1 MTRSRM
7 LVRSLAAFAL
17 AATPIARAESI
28 DATLARIPR
37 DAIAVVAVPSLK
49 AASDDLQLALDRMGR
64 AEAALGGRP
73 IDLLKAQARIGPGFD
88 DRGALAAWVLPR
100 GEAVAHVAAIPVTDA
115 DAFVAGT
122 FAPIPGRDDG
132 AVQWPA
138 GDLAVWV
145 RKTASHVVVS
155 DRADALGMNEG
166 DAAQGIGPVLAGRL
180 GTRGGE
186 LMRMADVV
194 AWASAPAMRRQA
206 AERRA
211 PAEMAALESRMSELF
226 GQVDDALLTVDFDA
240 LAIGVR
246 AFARFAPETEVARAI
261 PQDASAVDGRGLLA
275 RLPAAPFYGAL
286 GVDLEA
292 MGGASRVRR
301 FLATIPGSERVTLPA
316 WIDAVQDKVKQVQVA
331 AFPSKLAILSG
342 GILNDASFVV
352 VTDDPAAVK
361 AALRAWVESQAGE
374 SAGIRREPTWEDAR
388 TLKDGS
394 AVTAFA
400 VKETVIGPGGD
411 PLERVLRQLIVSS
424 RGVHGFAREVPG
436 ALVVTYSQRTDVLG
450 RATAAASQAAGTKVL
465 ADHPVVRAMQPW
477 LLAQPD
483 LVLFVGV
490 GELLA
495 AARQAAES
503 VPGMDPALVPAAA
516 AGLEPLAA
524 AFRSRDRTWEG
535 ALVIPSGILGLG
547 FDAARA
553 RVMQPDANAP
563 AAGAAPAPA
572 PTAPPAP

>member
-1 MTRSRM
+1 
-7 LVRSLAAFAL
+7 
-17 AATPIARAESI
+17 
-28 DATLARIPR
+28 
-37 DAIAVVAVPSLK
+37 
-49 AASDDLQLALDRMGR
+49 
-64 AEAALGGRP
+64 
-73 IDLLKAQARIGPGFD
+73 
-88 DRGALAAWVLPR
+88 LPR
-100 GEAVAHVAAIPVTDA
+100 GDAVAYVAAIPVTDA
-115 DAFVAGT
+115 DAFVTGT
-122 FAPIPGRDDG
+122 FVAIPGRDDG
-132 AVQWPA
+132 AMQWPV
-138 GDLAVWV
+138 GDRTVWV
-145 RKTASHVVVS
+145 RKAKSHVVVS
-155 DRADALGMNEG
+155 DRADALEMNDG
-166 DAAQGIGPVLAGRL
+166 DAARGIGPVLSERL
-180 GTRGGE
+180 GARGGE
-186 LMRMADVV
+186 LMRTADVV
-194 AWASAPAMRRQA
+194 AWASAPALRRQA

-211 PAEMAALESRMSELF
+211 PAEMAALESRMAELF

-246 AFARFAPETEVARAI
+246 AFARFAPETEVARAM
-261 PQDASAVDGRGLLA
+261 PQGAAAGDGRGLLA

-292 MGGASRVRR
+292 MGGASRVRQ
-301 FLATIPGSERVTLPA
+301 FLSTIPGSDRVTLPA

-374 SAGIRREPTWEDAR
+374 EAGIRREPTWEDAR

-394 AVTAFA
+394 TVTAFA
-400 VKETVIGPGGD
+400 VKETVTGPGGD
-411 PLERVLRQLIVSS
+411 PLERVFRQLVVSS

-450 RATAAASQAAGTKVL
+450 RATAAASQVAGTKVL

-490 GELLA
+490 GELLT

-547 FDAARA
+547 VDAARA

-572 PTAPPAP
+572 PTAPRDP

>member
-1 MTRSRM
+1 MTRSRTLRRTVVAFV
-7 LVRSLAAFAL
+7 LVAGCSAH
-17 AATPIARAESI
+17 AESI

-37 DAIAVVAVPSLK
+37 EAISVVAVPSLK

-100 GEAVAHVAAIPVTDA
+100 GDAVAHVAAIPVTDA

-132 AVQWPA
+132 AMLWPV
-138 GDLAVWV
+138 GDLTVWV
-145 RKTASHVVVS
+145 RKTPSHVVVS
-155 DRADALGMNEG
+155 DRADALGTNDG
-166 DAAQGIGPVLAGRL
+166 DAAQGMGPVLSERL
-180 GTRGGE
+180 GARGGE
-186 LMRMADVV
+186 LMRMADLV
-194 AWASAPAMRRQA
+194 AWASAPALRRVA

-211 PAEMAALESRMSELF
+211 PAEMADLESRMAELF

-246 AFARFAPETEVARAI
+246 AMARFAPETEVARAI
-261 PQDASAVDGRGLLA
+261 PAGAPAGDGRGLLA

-292 MGGASRVRR
+292 MGGASRVRS

-352 VTDDPAAVK
+352 VTDDPASVK
-361 AALRAWVESQAGE
+361 AALRAWIESQAGE
-374 SAGIRREPTWEDAR
+374 SAGTRREPSWEDAR

-394 AVTAFA
+394 TVTAFA
-400 VKETVIGPGGD
+400 VKETVTGPGGD
-411 PLERVLRQLIVSS
+411 PLERVFRQLVVSA
-424 RGVHGFAREVPG
+424 RGLHGFAREVPG

-450 RATAAASQAAGTKVL
+450 RATAAAAQATGTKVL
-465 ADHPVVRAMQPW
+465 ADHAVVRAMQPW
-477 LLAQPD
+477 LLPQPD
-483 LVLFVGV
+483 LILFVGV
-490 GELLA
+490 GELLT

-516 AGLEPLAA
+516 AGMEPLAA

-535 ALVIPSGILGLG
+535 ALVIPSGVLGLG

-553 RVMQPDANAP
+553 RAMQPELN
-563 AAGAAPAPA
+563 APAPA